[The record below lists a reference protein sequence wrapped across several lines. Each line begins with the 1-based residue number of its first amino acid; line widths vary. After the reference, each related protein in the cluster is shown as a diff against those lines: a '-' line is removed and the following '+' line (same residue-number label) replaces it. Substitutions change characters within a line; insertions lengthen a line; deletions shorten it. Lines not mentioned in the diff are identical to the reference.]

1 MSHQLVHTPP
11 LHKLVAALGDAC
23 VIVGIALLVSLWFPV
38 DFGGGARLDARLAA
52 LLVAVGFC
60 FYYNDL
66 YADAIP
72 QRRSELLARIVVALA
87 TAGLLLSALYGMAP
101 ILMLDGWVLVVGFP
115 LACVALT
122 AWRTVFYWIQG
133 HEELTQNLLILGTG
147 DTALEVARM
156 VLDSKGRGYKVLG
169 FVGEDP
175 ALVGK
180 SLLNP
185 CVLGTL
191 ESIEALSHRYRI
203 DSVIVAMEDR
213 RGRLPIDTLM
223 TCRAQGM
230 RVEETDV
237 FIERYTGRVAVRNL
251 RPSSFIFSLAF
262 NHSRVFRACKRAVD
276 FLLALAAVVVALPLM
291 VIAGAF
297 IWLESGWPVLY
308 RQERVGR
315 KGKPF
320 VLHKLRTMR
329 LNAEQESGPVWA
341 AAGHDPR
348 ITRLGRILRK
358 TRLDELPQLVNVLNG
373 EMSFV
378 GPRPERPVFVQQL
391 RKAIPY
397 YDARHAVR
405 PGITGWAQT
414 RFAYSSTVEEAE
426 TKLQYDLYY
435 VKNLS
440 FYLDMLI
447 LIDTA
452 KVILLGK
459 GAR

>member
-1 MSHQLVHTPP
+1 
-11 LHKLVAALGDAC
+11 VAAVGDAC
-23 VIVGIALLVSLWFPV
+23 VLLGSALLISLCSPLE
-38 DFGGGARLDARLAA
+38 FGGGARLDARLAA
-52 LLVAVGFC
+52 LIVAIGLC
-60 FYYNDL
+60 LYYNDL
-66 YADAIP
+66 YSDAIP
-72 QRRSELLARIVVALA
+72 QRHSELLARIIVSLA
-87 TAGLLLSALYGMAP
+87 TAGLLLSALYSIAP
-101 ILMLDGWVLVVGFP
+101 ILMLDRWVLVLGLP

-122 AWRTVFYWIQG
+122 AWRCLFYWIQG
-133 HEELTQNLLILGTG
+133 REELAQNLLILGTG
-147 DTALEVARM
+147 NAAVEVARI
-156 VLDSKGRGYKVLG
+156 VLATKGRGHKVLG
-169 FVGEDP
+169 FVGDDP

-191 ESIEALSHRYRI
+191 ENIESLSRRYRI

-223 TCRAQGM
+223 RCRAEGI
-230 RVEETDV
+230 RVEEADV
-237 FIERYTGRVAVRNL
+237 FYESYTGRVPVRNL

-262 NHSRVFRACKRAVD
+262 NHSRLFRASKRAVD
-276 FLLALAAVVVALPLM
+276 FLLALLALVVAFPLM
-291 VIAGAF
+291 TLAGLLL
-297 IWLESGWPVLY
+297 WVESGWPVIY
-308 RQERVGR
+308 KQERVGR

-329 LNAEQESGPVWA
+329 LNAERESGPVWA
-341 AAGHDPR
+341 AAERDPR
-348 ITRLGRILRK
+348 ITPIGRILRK
-358 TRLDELPQLVNVLNG
+358 TRLDELPQLVNVLKG

-378 GPRPERPVFVQQL
+378 GPRPERPIFVEKL
-391 RKAIPY
+391 REAIPY

-414 RFAYSSTVEEAE
+414 RFTYSSTVEEAE

-435 VKNLS
+435 VKNMS
-440 FYLDMLI
+440 FYMDMLI

-452 KVILLGK
+452 KVTLLGK